1 MRIIKCDRCGAEIPV
16 DQETTGY
23 VALNLRR
30 LEMDDLVEHNPFE
43 DWDFCDECMKKI
55 HAFVM
60 GQPEDPQ
67 EPKRFEAVLD
77 SVDAGKKPKKTPLKR
92 KKAGPH
98 KWDKDKAQALRDAGW
113 KLTDIA
119 AECGVHESTVRAH
132 TIAPEP
138 KKVYENE
145 WAQHEPDLAVATRSM
160 MGEKH
165 LEEEEE

>member
-43 DWDFCDECMKKI
+43 DWDFCYECMKKI

>member
-1 MRIIKCDRCGAEIPV
+1 MRIIKCDRCGAELPP
-16 DQETTGY
+16 EHYENTGHVSLIWRSIY
-23 VALNLRR
+23 NYEAVSANPY
-30 LEMDDLVEHNPFE
+30 EFWDLCE
-43 DWDFCDECMKKI
+43 ECMADINECIRMKKARPGAEEI
-55 HAFVM
+55 
-60 GQPEDPQ
+60 PEKFD
-67 EPKRFEAVLD
+67 EVLK
-77 SVDAGKKPKKTPLKR
+77 SVDAGKKK

-98 KWDKDKAQALRDAGW
+98 KWDKGKAQALRDAGW
-113 KLTDIA
+113 KIKDIA
-119 AECGVHESTVRAH
+119 AELGVHESTVRAH

>member
-23 VALNLRR
+23 VALNLRQ
-30 LEMDDLVEHNPFE
+30 LETDDLIENNPFE
-43 DWDFCDECMKKI
+43 HWDLCDECMKAI
-55 HAFVM
+55 HAFITD
-60 GQPEDPQ
+60 QKAKP
-67 EPKRFEAVLD
+67 EPKKFEEVLE
-77 SVDAGKKPKKTPLKR
+77 SIDAGKKPKKAKPQ
-92 KKAGPH
+92 KKIGPH